1 MHGHVCE
8 RGGSAGA
15 GPRRPARPVLRAGR
29 RVRLLGFLGVAL
41 VLTACGST
49 PAAQPR
55 AAAATATTTA
65 ASADAVA
72 AAQYAANTPPSA
84 AQMVC
89 SEEIRGEVADALN
102 LPSVPAPVSTWADHV
117 FACEYAPPMGRLVLS
132 VTVTD
137 SSTAASSLLETLH
150 GGLPGAAAEAGLGEQ
165 AFGSPAG
172 TVVSRKDNLVLTVDA
187 SGLPDQVGNSHESRL
202 DVARVITAGVFT
214 CWTGNS

>member
-1 MHGHVCE
+1 
-8 RGGSAGA
+8 
-15 GPRRPARPVLRAGR
+15 
-29 RVRLLGFLGVAL
+29 VRLLGLLGVAL

-49 PAAQPR
+49 PAAKPS
-55 AAAATATTTA
+55 AAAATAATRV

-72 AAQYAANTPPSA
+72 AAQYAANTPPPE

-102 LPSVPAPVSTWADHV
+102 LTSVPAPVPAWADHV

-137 SSTAASSLLETLH
+137 SSTAASNRLETVH
-150 GGLPGAAAEAGLGEQ
+150 RGLPGAAAEPGLGEQ
-165 AFGSPAG
+165 AYGSPAG

-187 SGLPDQVGNSHESRL
+187 TGLPDQIGNTHESRL
-202 DVARVITAGVFT
+202 DLARVITAGVFT